1 MFVDRNLLI
10 SSQEIFVLPKF
21 RTFKCTGQ
29 LKWNLD
35 ITTGQELAKFV
46 LYTEVSLYR
55 GYFPYNLLL
64 VIVNTTAAPALYM
77 VGQ

>member
-35 ITTGQELAKFV
+35 ITKGQGTGKIC
-46 LYTEVSLYR
+46 SLYR
-55 GYFPYNLLL
+55 GFVISRFFSTYFTITGVKNAVRNAEDF
-64 VIVNTTAAPALYM
+64 VI
-77 VGQ
+77 